1 MGLAAAPW
9 FEIVKRETLAT
20 RQVAGEL
27 SLASVWSWGWAAFPG
42 TRADPAA
49 KRAACVFLWTR
60 EADLCDGPAA
70 AGATFNRSLAQPA
83 EGGRRVTLRLL
94 SARHPVWFRVAASAK
109 LAGRIALLQERRAGE
124 WHNLQ
129 RTILGPFHPRPMRV
143 PLTNGRHVVR
153 LYVAA
158 ENAPQGEAFCT
169 APRSVRVH

>member
-1 MGLAAAPW
+1 M
-9 FEIVKRETLAT
+9 
-20 RQVAGEL
+20 
-27 SLASVWSWGWAAFPG
+27 
-42 TRADPAA
+42 
-49 KRAACVFLWTR
+49 
-60 EADLCDGPAA
+60 
-70 AGATFNRSLAQPA
+70 
-83 EGGRRVTLRLL
+83 TLRLL

-143 PLTNGRHVVR
+143 PLANGRHVVR

-158 ENAPQGEAFCT
+158 ENAPQGEAFWT